1 LEAKPREILICHTND
16 GRIPIEEW
24 LATLDVKDRA
34 RVRVHIDRMEDG
46 NFGDVEPVGEGVSE
60 SKLDF
65 GPGYRVYFGQK
76 GNEVHLINGGFK
88 KGQQKDINAA
98 RKFWRSHE

>member
-1 LEAKPREILICHTND
+1 LEAKPREILIWHTDD

-24 LATLDVKDRA
+24 LATLDRKDRA
-34 RVRVHIDRMEDG
+34 RVRIHIDRMEDG

-65 GPGYRVYFGQK
+65 GAGYRVYFGQK

-98 RKFWRSHE
+98 RKFWRTHE